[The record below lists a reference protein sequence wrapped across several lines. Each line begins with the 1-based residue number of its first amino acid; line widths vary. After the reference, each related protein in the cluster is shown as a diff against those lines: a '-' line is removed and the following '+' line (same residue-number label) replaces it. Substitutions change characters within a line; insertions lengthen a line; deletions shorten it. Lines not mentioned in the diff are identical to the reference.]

1 MSGLLKRM
9 REQEGF
15 SDTERVI
22 ADYLLKNFRE
32 LGTLSTRQLAGKT
45 YTSSAAIVRFSQKL
59 GFEGYTEFKVKFMAE
74 MMQSVGTPKERFI
87 SDKDTVPE
95 VIDKVLLMG
104 QDALK
109 ETYGLLEQADVNRA
123 LHYLRQARHIGFYTM
138 GDNLNLARM
147 AAANFIMVGKY
158 VSVQESMPLQFLEAY
173 DAPKDHAAIIMSRTG
188 ENRLLLEIARRLS
201 LQGNP
206 IICITAASKSSLAEV
221 ADVTFQTATTDRL
234 EEFGPRGFMMG
245 ATFIL
250 TVLYGVLLTRVD
262 YQGAFERDDWLRQ
275 HLHY

>member
-1 MSGLLKRM
+1 MSSLLKQM

-22 ADYLLKNFRE
+22 ANYLLENFRD
-32 LGTLSTRQLAGKT
+32 LGTLSTRQLASRT

-74 MMQSVGTPKERFI
+74 MMQSISTPKERFI
-87 SDKDTVPE
+87 SEKDTVPD

-104 QDALK
+104 QNALK
-109 ETYGLLEQADVNRA
+109 ETYSLIEQADINRA

-188 ENRLLLEIARRLS
+188 ENRLLIEIARRLA
-201 LQGNP
+201 LKGNP
-206 IICITAASKSSLAEV
+206 IICITAEAKSTLSTI
-221 ADVTFQTATTDRL
+221 ADVTLQTATTNRM
-234 EEFGPRGFMMG
+234 EEFGPRVFMMG

-262 YQGAFERDDWLRQ
+262 YKGAIERDNWLSH